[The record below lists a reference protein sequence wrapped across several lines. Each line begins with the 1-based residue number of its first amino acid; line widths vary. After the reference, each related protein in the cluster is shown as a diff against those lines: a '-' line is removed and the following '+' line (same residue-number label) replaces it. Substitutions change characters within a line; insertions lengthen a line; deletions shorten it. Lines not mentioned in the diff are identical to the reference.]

1 MTYSNYL
8 IRKTPTS
15 SYFFRIKIPQDL
27 RDFFS
32 GRNEFKISLKNGIH
46 SQSLK
51 YSNLLSIEVQ
61 SIFCLIRMGSISKIT
76 IKEIQNIL
84 KDKVERTLVHS
95 QHIVTDTNTFV
106 ETQVKSKIREI
117 NEEDRVLRTQVE
129 QDYDGVLEHIEGE
142 IEGVLKRKDL
152 TIDRKSLE
160 FKQLRKQFLE
170 LRLVRNNWKKEL
182 LEDTGK
188 TIDDFRNEIYKKF
201 NIKDEPNRLQELV
214 SDSIETESIKEG
226 QPSKDDSPKISEVKE
241 EFIRERLLSGFS
253 PKSTREIKST
263 IDDLIEIIGDKQIS
277 QITPR
282 NSRDFKNTISK
293 LPKHRTQT
301 PRYRDLSIK
310 QILELKGVEGQEP
323 KNINKLIYRI
333 RIFFKWL
340 KNNYREY
347 VPENHFEGITV
358 EIKKIY
364 KLRDG
369 FTPEDLKKIF
379 DTTNYLNNT
388 VRDDRNKIKLPKY
401 FIPILGIYTGC
412 RLEEISQLLLEDIY
426 KDGKYDVIRIRVS
439 DDTQLKNI
447 QSERIIPIH
456 PTIKELGFL
465 DYCDY
470 LRKQNKDRVFYE
482 LNKGRDGY
490 GRNIGRFFTGYL
502 KKIGVYKFQSKV
514 FHSLRHT
521 FITNLLQNGVREE
534 VVNGLDGHK
543 QKTMS
548 TTVYFKGGF
557 PPEILFKEGI
567 SKINYEGINFGKL
580 KIDWKKY
587 L

>member
-1 MTYSNYL
+1 MTYCNYL
-8 IRKTPTS
+8 MRKTPTS

-129 QDYDGVLEHIEGE
+129 QNYDGVLEHIEGE
-142 IEGVLKRKDL
+142 IEGILKRKDL

-226 QPSKDDSPKISEVKE
+226 LPSKDDSPKISEVKE

-364 KLRDG
+364 KPRDG

-379 DTTNYLNNT
+379 DTTNYLDNT

-412 RLEEISQLLLEDIY
+412 RLEEISQILLEDIY
-426 KDGKYDVIRIRVS
+426 KDGKYDVIRVRVS
-439 DDTQLKNI
+439 DDTKLKNI

-456 PTIKELGFL
+456 TTIKELGFI

-470 LRKQNKDRVFYE
+470 LRKQKKDRVFYE

-490 GRNIGRFFTGYL
+490 GRNIGRFFSVYL

-557 PPEILFKEGI
+557 PSDLLYEEGI
-567 SKINYEGINFGKL
+567 SKLKFEGLNFGKL
-580 KIDWKKY
+580 KIDWKKFV
-587 L
+587 

>member
-51 YSNLLSIEVQ
+51 YSNLLFIEVQ

-76 IKEIQNIL
+76 IEEIQNIL

-182 LEDTGK
+182 LEDTGE

-226 QPSKDDSPKISEVKE
+226 LPSKDDSPKISEVKE

-364 KLRDG
+364 RPRDG

-456 PTIKELGFL
+456 PTIKELGFI

-470 LRKQNKDRVFYE
+470 LRKQKKDRVFYE

-490 GRNIGRFFTGYL
+490 GRNIGRFFNVYL

-580 KIDWKKY
+580 KIDWKKFV
-587 L
+587 